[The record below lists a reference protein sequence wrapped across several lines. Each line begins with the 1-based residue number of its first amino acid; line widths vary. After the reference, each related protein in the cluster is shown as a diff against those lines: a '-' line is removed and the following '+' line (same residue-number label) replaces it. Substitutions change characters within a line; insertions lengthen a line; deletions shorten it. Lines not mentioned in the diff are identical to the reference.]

1 MGKKK
6 KGMEVKERW
15 WMNNK
20 RMKETPPLPSPPG
33 FACSPAPS
41 SWKCSQ
47 CSWMPEAARGKE
59 NQGWKGQ
66 GSTGSRK
73 VNKSI
78 FGSIAAI
85 KYRAKRNTKNIHP
98 LDPGPKSFSSFQPCD
113 RAKVRP
119 WASALSFTNHKT
131 HDRPRCP
138 LLMPWSRSSWAGLW
152 TKMEMI
158 LSAGTQKKGVCLLA
172 RACALGAGAGEGG
185 LLNVLET

>member
-138 LLMPWSRSSWAGLW
+138 YWCRDPGPRGQACDSKWRWF
-152 TKMEMI
+152 
-158 LSAGTQKKGVCLLA
+158 CLLA
-172 RACALGAGAGEGG
+172 HLPPAGERKGCVYSPG
-185 LLNVLET
+185 HAHWGRGQEEEDC